1 MNELRQLRSLR
12 VLVAEDELLI
22 SQLIREILVSLEC
35 TVIGPSRTLDEALRA
50 IRMND
55 IDGALL
61 DVHLAD
67 ASIYP
72 AINELTQRGIPFIL
86 VTGQGN
92 LSGSPAA
99 INNAPILTK
108 PFRVQQLEDMMR
120 CAFRPR
126 D

>member
-92 LSGSPAA
+92 LSGPPAA